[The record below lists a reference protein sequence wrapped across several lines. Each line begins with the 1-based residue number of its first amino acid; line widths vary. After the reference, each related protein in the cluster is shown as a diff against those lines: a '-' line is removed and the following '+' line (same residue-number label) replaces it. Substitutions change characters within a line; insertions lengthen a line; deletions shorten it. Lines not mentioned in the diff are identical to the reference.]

1 MKLALGT
8 VQFGLDYGI
17 SNSNGQVYLDEV
29 KKILSFA
36 HSVGITVLDTAST
49 YGESEK
55 VLGTIKN
62 DDFDIIT
69 KTTKWSNEKSVED
82 NLHNF
87 DEAFS
92 LSKQNLC
99 RNNLYGLLFHE
110 SNDLLGSNGK
120 LLWAWAE
127 KLKETNEIKK
137 LGVSVY
143 YPEQVTKILDLYK
156 VDIIQLP
163 LNVLDQRFLPLL
175 PLLKERNIEIY
186 VRSVFLQ
193 GLLLMEPN
201 KIDPY
206 FNEILPLLKSF
217 PTPRLEFLLN
227 FVKDNEFV
235 DKILVGVTSLKDLE
249 QIHQAYLFSSG
260 QYNYSDYAISDE
272 RFILP
277 MNWNRK

>member
-8 VQFGLDYGI
+8 VQFGLNYGI
-17 SNSNGQVYLDEV
+17 SNSNGQVYIDEV
-29 KKILSFA
+29 DKILRFA
-36 HSVGITVLDTAST
+36 HSVGISVLDTAST

-55 VLGTIKN
+55 ILGTVKS

-82 NLHNF
+82 NLHDF
-87 DEAFS
+87 DKAFS
-92 LSKQNLC
+92 LSKQNLH

-120 LLWAWAE
+120 SLWAWAE

-143 YPEQVTKILDLYK
+143 YPEQVKKILDLYK
-156 VDIIQLP
+156 VDIVQLP
-163 LNVLDQRFLPLL
+163 LNVLDQRFLSLL
-175 PLLKERNIEIY
+175 PLLKERHIEIY

-206 FNEILPLLKSF
+206 FNEILPLLKSL

-227 FVKDNEFV
+227 FVKNNEFV

-249 QIHQAYLFSSG
+249 QIHQAYLSSPD
-260 QYNYSDYAISDE
+260 QYNYSDYAILDE

-277 MNWNRK
+277 MNWSRK